1 MVHEVTLTIVCKYA
15 LAHVIEFKVLIYI
28 RSERILMNID
38 KNILPSS
45 SLLC

>member
-1 MVHEVTLTIVCKYA
+1 MVHEETLTIVCKYV
-15 LAHVIEFKVLIYI
+15 LAHVIEFRVLIYI

-38 KNILPSS
+38 KKILPSS